1 MTVLAAT
8 EKGAHAELLF
18 CAEAGARGYTIF
30 TPLVGSPKADVC
42 LKMGQGPY
50 VGIQVKRACTS
61 TQRAGLYKINTS
73 SRAKKYS
80 TGDFDILAAYLP
92 DLNVFVFWRLE
103 EIAKYGQISYSP
115 ERHRSPDNWAL
126 LDDVAESLTLSGPT
140 PPNVPPHR
148 L

>member
-1 MTVLAAT
+1 VTVLAAT
-8 EKGAHAELLF
+8 EKGAHTELLF

-73 SRAKKYS
+73 SRSKKYS
-80 TGDFDILAAYLP
+80 AGDFDILAAYLP
-92 DLNVFVFWRLE
+92 DLNVFVFWRLD

-115 ERHRSPDNWAL
+115 ERHRDPDNWEL
-126 LDDVAESLTLSGPT
+126 LNDAAESLTFSGSRT
-140 PPNVPPHR
+140 ADV
-148 L
+148 